1 MFVHEYNLTCFYTLL
16 LTSLLSQCQVMY
28 CFTELLRN
36 FANVE
41 LARQQDLQQP
51 SEKHTEHE
59 MNRWGMFSRGQG
71 ALSGLKCGCHM
82 IKIIVFWSQHPLL
95 LLFQTHYPCIDRHPL
110 LLLLQT
116 HYPCTVYRALYID
129 TPTHAQSTVYR
140 HPLFLLLQ
148 THYPCIECCVFQ
160 FSNFQLFPITSW
172 THQRL
177 LTAH

>member
-71 ALSGLKCGCHM
+71 GTIRSKVWLSHDQDHSFLE
-82 IKIIVFWSQHPLL
+82 STPL
-95 LLFQTHYPCIDRHPL
+95 PP
-110 LLLLQT
+110 
-116 HYPCTVYRALYID
+116 PCT
-129 TPTHAQSTVYR
+129 P
-140 HPLFLLLQ
+140 
-148 THYPCIECCVFQ
+148 
-160 FSNFQLFPITSW
+160 
-172 THQRL
+172 
-177 LTAH
+177 